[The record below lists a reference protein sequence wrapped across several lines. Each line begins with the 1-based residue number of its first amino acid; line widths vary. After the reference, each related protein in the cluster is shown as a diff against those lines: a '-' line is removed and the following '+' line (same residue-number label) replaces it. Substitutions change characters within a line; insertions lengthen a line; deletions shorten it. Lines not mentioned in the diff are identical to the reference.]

1 MCVLPDTPDTCGLI
15 DEALL
20 QTLPDTALIM
30 NVGRGNVIHEPSLIG
45 ALENGNI
52 AGAVLDVFQE
62 EPLPPDH
69 GFWETPNTLITS
81 HTAAL
86 SFPWQIAPIFATN
99 YRRFINNELLLYR
112 IDFDHGY

>member
-1 MCVLPDTPDTCGLI
+1 
-15 DEALL
+15 
-20 QTLPDTALIM
+20 
-30 NVGRGNVIHEPSLIG
+30 
-45 ALENGNI
+45 LENGNI